1 MKTLLI
7 ILFLG
12 WSVLSVAQT
21 GHPWEQAL
29 GEWIS
34 LQDEESEQWETL
46 YDDLCE
52 RASHPCNLNTATR
65 EELEELPFLSDRQV
79 EELMEYLY
87 RYGGMKSLQELRMIR
102 SLDEHTRQLLLHF
115 VCLKPKEEKS
125 SFSQLLRQALK
136 YGKHE
141 VLLSAK
147 IPFYKRQGDESAYLG
162 DPYKHWFRYQFSYKN
177 HLRIGVVGSQDAGEP
192 FFSKGNSWGYDYYS
206 YYLQLK
212 NFGRLESLVIGKY
225 RLSFGMG
232 LVADMGFSM
241 GKQVILQNMG
251 RNTAFLR
258 PHSSRSASSFLQGAA
273 ATIRLGKGFSLTSFV
288 SYRPVDATLDN
299 AGRITT
305 IVSSGYHRTT
315 TEMGKKNNSHLL
327 DLGTHLQYDKGC
339 FHLGTTVLYTY
350 SDRQLHPNTSALY
363 RRYAA
368 QGQQFLNASIDY
380 RYITSR
386 LTLRGETAIHQSG
399 ALAAIHSAN
408 WHLSDTWSLLALH
421 RYYSY
426 RYTSFYS
433 NSMSDGG
440 HVQNEHGGY
449 VGLSWKPNGKT
460 EIKGYLDYAYHPWP
474 VYQATAPSHALDAFL
489 SGQYQWKNINFIG
502 RYRWR
507 LRQRDNAEKTYL
519 YNRYEHR
526 TRLGASWDMG
536 ERWQSHIQW
545 DGILVNGLKTSKGM
559 VISSQLIYDHRWLQ
573 LNGSLAYFHTD
584 DYDSRVSLYERGT
597 LFQFSFPVLYGHG
610 IRYTLM
616 ARAKLGKH
624 LTVSAR
630 LGVTDYFDRA
640 TIGTGQQ
647 KVGHSSMADLDVQLR
662 MVL

>member
-7 ILFLG
+7 ILFGG

-21 GHPWEQAL
+21 RHPWEQAL
-29 GEWIS
+29 SDWIS

-52 RASHPCNLNTATR
+52 QSSHPCNLNMATR
-65 EELEELPFLSDRQV
+65 DELEALPFLSDRQV

-87 RYGGMKSLQELRMIR
+87 RYDGMKSLQELRMIR

-115 VCLKPKEEKS
+115 VCLKSKEKKP

-147 IPFYKRQGDESAYLG
+147 VPFYQRQGDESAYLG
-162 DPYKHWFRYQFSYKN
+162 EPYKHWFRYQFSYQDY
-177 HLRIGVVGSQDAGEP
+177 LRIGIVGSQDAGEP
-192 FFSKGNSWGYDYYS
+192 LFARGNSWGYDYYS
-206 YYLQLK
+206 FYLQMK
-212 NFGRLESLVIGKY
+212 NMGRVESFVLGKY

-258 PHSSRSASSFLQGAA
+258 PHSSRSASSYFQGIA
-273 ATIRLGKGFSLTSFV
+273 ATVRLGKGFSLTPFV
-288 SYRPVDATLDN
+288 SYRPVDATLDET
-299 AGRITT
+299 GRITT
-305 IVSSGYHRTT
+305 IISSGYHRTT
-315 TEMGKKNNSHLL
+315 TEMRKKNNSHLW
-327 DLGTHLQYDKGC
+327 DLGTHLQYDKGRY
-339 FHLGTTVLYTY
+339 HLGTTFLYTY
-350 SDRQLHPNTSALY
+350 CDRPIQPKTTVLY

-368 QGQQFLNASIDY
+368 QGQQFLNASVDY
-380 RYITSR
+380 RYMSHR
-386 LTLRGETAIHQSG
+386 LTLRGEAAINQLG
-399 ALAAIHSAN
+399 ALAAVHSAN
-408 WHLSDTWSLLALH
+408 WRLSDAWSMLVLH

-433 NSMSDGG
+433 HSMSDGG

-449 VGLSWKPNGKT
+449 VGLTWKPNGKT

-474 VYQATAPSHALDAFL
+474 VYQATAPSHGLDMFL
-489 SGQYQWKNINFIG
+489 SGQYQWKGITLTG

-507 LRQRDNAEKTYL
+507 LRQRDNIEKAYL
-519 YNRYEHR
+519 YNRHEQR
-526 TRLGASWDMG
+526 MRLGASWDMG
-536 ERWQSHIQW
+536 EWWQAHVQW
-545 DGILVNGLKTSKGM
+545 DGALVNGLRTSKGM
-559 VISSQLIYDHRWLQ
+559 VISSNLTFERRWLQ

-597 LFQFSFPVLYGHG
+597 LFQFSFPVLYDHG

-624 LTVSAR
+624 LSVSAR
-630 LGVTDYFDRA
+630 LGVADYFDRA

-647 KVGHSSMADLDVQLR
+647 KIDHSSMADLDVQLR